1 MAKWKLFLTT
11 LPYVAVILVT
21 KILLGKFFGFE
32 GFLELG
38 EVSLVLTGGIFLIG
52 FMLAGTMADYKESEK
67 IPGDLASA
75 LETAED
81 TIIQVSMN
89 AKDPSK
95 IDAKVVLKELME
107 VVETIISW
115 FYKKKSNEELF
126 GVLNSFSIT
135 ISELEKLG
143 ANGGG
148 CGKIIGD
155 INTIRKLVTRV
166 GVISRTGFLAT
177 GYALLEV
184 LISAIIL
191 ILLMV
196 RFKSIIAE
204 VIIVFFVALIYIYMY
219 RLIKDIDDPFEYNE
233 EEIGVTE
240 IPLFPVTEY
249 LDRLK
254 KRVSQS

>member
-1 MAKWKLFLTT
+1 MAKWKLFFTT
-11 LPYVAVILVT
+11 LPYVFMILLA
-21 KILLGKFFGFE
+21 KLLLGKVLGFE

-67 IPGDLASA
+67 IPGEIAVA

-95 IDAKVVLKELME
+95 IDTKVILNQLLELGQ
-107 VVETIISW
+107 TIVSW
-115 FYKKKSNEELF
+115 FYKKKNDKELF
-126 GVLNSFSIT
+126 SSLSSFVNL

-155 INTIRKLVTRV
+155 VNTIRKILTRV

-177 GYALLEV
+177 GYALLEG
-184 LISAIIL
+184 LIASIIL
-191 ILLMV
+191 ILLIV
-196 RFKSIIAE
+196 KFKSIIAE
-204 VIIVFFVALIYIYMY
+204 AIIVSFVALIYIYMY
-219 RLIKDIDDPFEYNE
+219 RLIKDIDDPFEYDAE
-233 EEIGVTE
+233 EVGATE
-240 IPLFPVTEY
+240 VPLFPITEY
-249 LDRLK
+249 LERLK
-254 KRVSQS
+254 NKFTS

>member
-1 MAKWKLFLTT
+1 MAKWKLFFTT
-11 LPYVAVILVT
+11 LPYVSFILAL
-21 KILLGKFFGFE
+21 KILLARFFGFE

-38 EVSLVLTGGIFLIG
+38 EVSLVITGGIFLIG

-67 IPGDLASA
+67 IPGDLAAA

-81 TIIQVSMN
+81 TIIQVTMN

-95 IDAKVVLKELME
+95 IDTKTILRELFNLGE
-107 VVETIISW
+107 SIIAW
-115 FYKKKSNEELF
+115 FYKKKTDEEMYAQLT
-126 GVLNSFSIT
+126 SIVYK

-155 INTIRKLVTRV
+155 FNTIRKIINRV

-184 LISAIIL
+184 LITAIII
-191 ILLMV
+191 ILLIV
-196 RFKSIIAE
+196 KFKSVLVEA
-204 VIIVFFVALIYIYMY
+204 IIVSFVGLIYIYMY
-219 RLIKDIDDPFEYNE
+219 RLIKDIDDPFEYKE
-233 EEIGVTE
+233 EETGVTE
-240 IPLFPVTEY
+240 IPLFPITEY

-254 KRVSQS
+254 KRISQ

>member
-1 MAKWKLFLTT
+1 MAKWKLFFTT
-11 LPYVAVILVT
+11 LPYVGIILAL
-21 KILLGKFFGFE
+21 KILLARVFGFE

-67 IPGDLASA
+67 IPGDLAAA

-81 TIIQVSMN
+81 TIMQVSIN

-95 IDAKVVLKELME
+95 IDTKAVLKELFNLGE
-107 VVETIISW
+107 SIIDW
-115 FYKKKSNEELF
+115 FYKKKSDEEMYASLT
-126 GVLNSFSIT
+126 SIVNT

-155 INTIRKLVTRV
+155 FNNIRKIINRV

-177 GYALLEV
+177 GYALLEG
-184 LISAIIL
+184 LIAAIII
-191 ILLMV
+191 ILLIV
-196 RFKSIIAE
+196 KFKSIIAE
-204 VIIVFFVALIYIYMY
+204 AIIVSFIGLIYIYMY
-219 RLIKDIDDPFEYNE
+219 RLIKDIDDPFEYDE
-233 EEIGVTE
+233 EETGVTE
-240 IPLFPVTEY
+240 IPLFPITEY

-254 KRVSQS
+254 KKIS

>member
-1 MAKWKLFLTT
+1 MAKWKLFFTT
-11 LPYVAVILVT
+11 LPYVAVILAA
-21 KILLGKFFGFE
+21 KILLARVFGFE

-81 TIIQVSMN
+81 TIIQVTMN
-89 AKDPSK
+89 AKEPTK
-95 IDAKVVLKELME
+95 IDLNGVLKQLFELGN
-107 VVETIISW
+107 VIIGW
-115 FYKKKSNEELF
+115 LYKKKSDEEIF
-126 GVLNSFSIT
+126 ESISSMSLT
-135 ISELEKLG
+135 ISNLEKLG

-155 INTIRKLVTRV
+155 LNTIRKLVTRI

-177 GYALLEV
+177 GYALLEG
-184 LISAIIL
+184 LITAIII
-191 ILLMV
+191 ILLIV
-196 RFKSIIAE
+196 KFKSIIAE
-204 VIIVFFVALIYIYMY
+204 AIIVSFVGLVYIYMY

-233 EEIGVTE
+233 NELGVTE
-240 IPLFPVTEY
+240 IPLFPIIEY
-249 LDRLK
+249 LERLK
-254 KRVSQS
+254 KKIST